1 MSRYL
6 PAGRGRAQVD
16 EKRWSFESERS
27 EVDEKRWSFES
38 ERSEVEEHSFEVSSG
53 ECKNFHKML
62 K

>member
-6 PAGRGRAQVD
+6 PAGRGRAQ
-16 EKRWSFESERS
+16 
-27 EVDEKRWSFES
+27 VDEKRWSFES